1 MALIFALLLIGA
13 PMALAIM
20 ELLRMRG
27 THQL

>member
-13 PMALAIM
+13 PMVLAIL
-20 ELLRMRG
+20 ELRRTLG